1 MELYR
6 ISNLPPAGK
15 VFVGIFTALALC
27 VCIWAV
33 HIFYLEEV
41 SDSDEYAVFT
51 WGFDYGVTDAESAA
65 EHLLAEDPQAV
76 HAPVWDSN
84 QAGQE
89 ETLDVDELAEELSEH
104 AGEVEMYDGDYDDY
118 AGNEM
123 DDEYENEYHE
133 NVGLAHTHMNGQT
146 LLFFAIG
153 LVFLF
158 TSASPRLKKIVYWL
172 FGLSV
177 FAHAVGLTGEGYSW
191 IFDGLLFVSGA
202 VILIMII
209 VMAVIIFRDLGKS
222 SAAGN

>member
-41 SDSDEYAVFT
+41 ADSDEYTVFM
-51 WGFDYGVTDAESAA
+51 WDFDEGATDAESVA
-65 EHLLAEDPQAV
+65 EQVLAEDPEAV

-89 ETLDVDELAEELSEH
+89 ETLGVEELADELSDRSTEIE
-104 AGEVEMYDGDYDDY
+104 GYNGDYDEY
-118 AGNEM
+118 AGDEM
-123 DDEYENEYHE
+123 ENEYHE
-133 NVGLAHTHMNGQT
+133 NVGLAHTHINGQT

-158 TSASPRLKKIVYWL
+158 TSASACLKKTVYWL

-177 FAHAVGLTGEGYSW
+177 FAHAVGLTGKGYHW
-191 IFDGLLFVSGA
+191 VFDGLVLVSGA
-202 VILIMII
+202 VILVMII
-209 VMAVIIFRDLGKS
+209 VMAVIIFRDLSKS
-222 SAAGN
+222 SAAAN

>member
-33 HIFYLEEV
+33 HISYLEKVAEG
-41 SDSDEYAVFT
+41 DEYAEF
-51 WGFDYGVTDAESAA
+51 WMDYDEGSGEAVAVAEQV
-65 EHLLAEDPQAV
+65 LAEDPEAV

-89 ETLDVDELAEELSEH
+89 ETLGVEELADELSEH
-104 AGEVEMYDGDYDDY
+104 AATTEEYDGDYDEY
-118 AGNEM
+118 AGDEM
-123 DDEYENEYHE
+123 ENEYHE
-133 NVGLAHTHMNGQT
+133 NVGLAHTHINGQT

-158 TSASPRLKKIVYWL
+158 TSASACLKKTTYWL

-177 FAHAVGLTGEGYSW
+177 FAHAVGLTGEGYHW
-191 IFDGLLFVSGA
+191 VFDGLVLVSGA
-202 VILIMII
+202 VILVMII

-222 SAAGN
+222 SATAN

>member
-15 VFVGIFTALALC
+15 TFVGIFTALALC
-27 VCIWAV
+27 ICLWAV
-33 HIFYLEEV
+33 HIFYIEKIAE
-41 SDSDEYAVFT
+41 SDEHAMFAWDYDESPGNAEAV
-51 WGFDYGVTDAESAA
+51 A
-65 EHLLAEDPQAV
+65 EHLLAEDPEAV

-89 ETLDVDELAEELSEH
+89 ETLGVDELADELSDH
-104 AGEVEMYDGDYDDY
+104 AAATDEYDGDYDEY
-118 AGNEM
+118 AG
-123 DDEYENEYHE
+123 DDEGEHDYHE

-158 TSASPRLKKIVYWL
+158 TSASACLKKVVYWL

-177 FAHAVGLTGEGYSW
+177 FAHAVGLTGGGYNW
-191 IFDGLLFVSGA
+191 IFDALLMISGA

-209 VMAVIIFRDLGKS
+209 VMAVVIFRDLAKPAEAS
-222 SAAGN
+222 N